1 MIGNIDILVKE
12 LCKLPKEGDGLSSNI
27 TIASRQW
34 LARTEQS
41 LNATILFV
49 IIS

>member
-1 MIGNIDILVKE
+1 MIGIIDILVKE
-12 LCKLPKEGDGLSSNI
+12 LCKLPKKWDGLSSNI

-34 LARTEQS
+34 LGRTEQS
-41 LNATILFV
+41 LNAIIIFV